1 MLQVL
6 GGHPPWG
13 WGGTCSGQSG
23 VISLALLDTVRGQLV
38 SGDLT
43 THLPQRSSQLDRD
56 VYLRLWEP
64 MEGERNVSQFL
75 IWKKNAQ
82 ERQTGKKTDF
92 GIRSFGFP
100 PFPMTGTNELLSAS
114 VISSRKREPG
124 CHLYPRYWCEDG
136 MSHGVARGSVTR
148 WVGYLG
154 LNCGSAAPSTQSS
167 TK

>member
-75 IWKKNAQ
+75 IWKKKCS
-82 ERQTGKKTDF
+82 GKADWK
-92 GIRSFGFP
+92 
-100 PFPMTGTNELLSAS
+100 
-114 VISSRKREPG
+114 
-124 CHLYPRYWCEDG
+124 EDG
-136 MSHGVARGSVTR
+136 LWNQKF
-148 WVGYLG
+148 WV
-154 LNCGSAAPSTQSS
+154 PSFPHDWNQ
-167 TK
+167 